1 MKFDKTINSIQQ
13 YYDLYDVFVVIYD
26 IMYVSHR

>member
-13 YYDLYDVFVVIYD
+13 YYDLPYVFVVIYD